1 MYLHRHD
8 AKDARAIWIFEQST
22 PEEWDSHFEHLR
34 ELTTWSAK
42 AGKRATAILVAR
54 DFARPDAKRRAEL
67 ARLTEANGYDPH
79 VAFVSPSA
87 ALRTVLTMF
96 GWVQKAPKYEMDFF
110 GTCAAATQW
119 LDKKRPGDSTKLQS
133 MLADITAE
141 YKTKS
146 GKDLP

>member
-8 AKDARAIWIFEQST
+8 AEDARAVWVFEQSS
-22 PEEWDSHFEHLR
+22 PEEWDAHFEHLR
-34 ELTTWSAK
+34 DLATWSGK
-42 AGKRATAILVAR
+42 TGKRATAILIAR
-54 DFARPDAKRRAEL
+54 DFSRPDSKRRAEL
-67 ARLTEANGYDPH
+67 ARLTEAPGYNPH

-110 GTCAAATQW
+110 GTSTSATQW
-119 LDKKRPGDSTKLQS
+119 LDKRRPGDSKKLHA
-133 MLADITAE
+133 MLADITTE
-141 YKTKS
+141 YKTKT